1 MFVDN
6 NPPRSILFLVAFLFS
21 GIIAGCNSNQ
31 PSSSHVTESVSK
43 KGYTIVTTTGMVAD
57 IVRHVAGEHADVVGL
72 MAEGVD
78 PHLYRPTRND
88 IQKMM
93 NADVIFYSGLLLEG
107 HMQDDFKTMRTNGKP
122 VFAVTDCLEKSF
134 LRNPSEFEG
143 HPDPHVWMDVTA
155 WNQCVTEVA
164 EKLSEFDQ
172 PHAAQYQKNAQE
184 YQKELTLLDEYI
196 KKIIKTIPKKQRVLV
211 TAHDAFGY
219 FAKAYGISV
228 RSVQG
233 ISTESEPSIND
244 INKLI
249 DFIVENKVP
258 AIFIES
264 SVSEKSIQAI
274 RDGVKQRKAKIALG
288 GSLFSDA
295 MGATSTYE
303 GTYIGMLDHNATL
316 IVRALG
322 GTAPEK
328 GFQGKLTLMMHKTA
342 ND

>member
-1 MFVDN
+1 MSIN
-6 NPPRSILFLVAFLFS
+6 YNPPRTILFLLVILLL
-21 GIIAGCNSNQ
+21 GGIAGCRNNSN
-31 PSSSHVTESVSK
+31 SSSSNGTNPAAK
-43 KGYTIVTTTGMVAD
+43 KEYTIVTTTGMVAD
-57 IVRHVAGEHADVVGL
+57 IVRHVAGDHADVIGL

-78 PHLYRPTRND
+78 PHLYTPTRND

-93 NADVIFYSGLLLEG
+93 NADVVLYSGLLLEG
-107 HMQDDFKTMRTNGKP
+107 QMQGDFKTMQTNGKS

-155 WNQCVTEVA
+155 WKKCVTEVA
-164 EKLSEFDQ
+164 DKLTEFDK
-172 PHAAQYQKNAQE
+172 PNAADYQKNAQE
-184 YQKELTLLDEYI
+184 YQKKLTRLDEYI
-196 KKIIKTIPKKQRVLV
+196 KKIIKTIPEKQRVLV

-219 FAKAYGISV
+219 FARAYSITV

-233 ISTESEPSIND
+233 ISTEAEPSIDD

-274 RDGVKQRKAKIALG
+274 RDGVQQRKAKVALG

-295 MGATSTYE
+295 MGATGTYE

-316 IVRALG
+316 IVHALG

-328 GFQGKLTLMMHKTA
+328 GFQGKLTLMH
-342 ND
+342 